1 MRFSHTELN
10 GELEW
15 TDIRHINELVVE
27 SPAFLRSVLRDLSA
41 DEANCAKL
49 TNGGKPMNMPKEI
62 DLICNP
68 LDLNFNNRRAMAT
81 LLKML
86 VKASLSDELYM
97 ETNEFKS
104 RVIKYLDEVVDSES
118 FVFEVAA
125 DDFAIDN
132 IAKAVNLHIVDDED
146 DFVDL
151 LTDYMSMMAELAGIK
166 LFVFLNLR
174 TMLSDGELARLIGN
188 INNHQLDIFL
198 IEGHQFGK
206 VEDCGRIIVDV
217 DLCEI

>member
-1 MRFSHTELN
+1 MRFSHTELSR
-10 GELEW
+10 ELEW
-15 TDIRHINELVVE
+15 TDTCHINELVIE
-27 SPAFLRSVLRDLSA
+27 TPAFLRSILRDLSA
-41 DEANCAKL
+41 DE
-49 TNGGKPMNMPKEI
+49 TNGMKLINNGKPMDLAKEI
-62 DLICNP
+62 DVICNP

-104 RVIKYLDEVVDSES
+104 KVVKYLDDVVGSEN
-118 FVFEVAA
+118 FIFEVTT

-151 LTDYMSMMAELAGIK
+151 LTDYMSMMAELAGVK

-174 TMLSDGELARLIGN
+174 TMLTDGELARLIGN

-198 IEGHQFGK
+198 IEGNQFGR
-206 VEDCGRIIVDV
+206 VEGCGRIIVDA

>member
-1 MRFSHTELN
+1 MRFSHAELN
-10 GELEW
+10 GELQW
-15 TDIRHINELVVE
+15 TDTCHINELIIE
-27 SPAFLRSVLRDLSA
+27 APTFLRSVLRDLSA
-41 DEANCAKL
+41 DETNGVKF
-49 TNGGKPMNMPKEI
+49 TNGGKPMDLAKEI
-62 DLICNP
+62 DVICNP
-68 LDLNFNNRRAMAT
+68 LNLNFNNRRAMAT
-81 LLKML
+81 LLKLL
-86 VKASLSDELYM
+86 VKASLSDEMYM
-97 ETNEFKS
+97 ETNAFKS
-104 RVIKYLDEVVDSES
+104 RVIKYLDEVVDSEN

-151 LTDYMSMMAELAGIK
+151 LTDYMSMMAELAGVK

-206 VEDCGRIIVDV
+206 VERCGRVVVDA

>member
-1 MRFSHTELN
+1 MRFSHTELS

-15 TDIRHINELVVE
+15 TDICHINELVIE
-27 SPAFLRSVLRDLSA
+27 SPVFLRSVLRDLSA
-41 DEANCAKL
+41 YEAMGVRF
-49 TNGGKPMNMPKEI
+49 TNSGKPMDAAKSI
-62 DLICNP
+62 DVICNP

-81 LLKML
+81 LLKLL

-97 ETNEFKS
+97 ETNAFKS
-104 RVIKYLDEVVDSES
+104 RVVKYLDQVVDSEN

-151 LTDYMSMMAELAGIK
+151 LTDYMSMMAELAGVK

-174 TMLSDGELARLIGN
+174 TMLTDGELARLIGN
-188 INNHQLDIFL
+188 INNHQLNIFL

-206 VEDCGRIIVDV
+206 VEGCDRIIVDA

>member
-1 MRFSHTELN
+1 MRFSHTELSR
-10 GELEW
+10 ELEW
-15 TDIRHINELVVE
+15 TDACHINELVIE
-27 SPAFLRSVLRDLSA
+27 APAFLRSILRDLSA
-41 DEANCAKL
+41 DETNGMKL
-49 TNGGKPMNMPKEI
+49 TNNGKLMDLTKEI
-62 DLICNP
+62 DVICNP

-104 RVIKYLDEVVDSES
+104 KVVKYLDDVVGSEN
-118 FVFEVAA
+118 FIFEVTT

-151 LTDYMSMMAELAGIK
+151 LTDYMSMMAELAGVK

-174 TMLSDGELARLIGN
+174 TMLTDGELARLIGN

-198 IEGHQFGK
+198 IEGNQFGR
-206 VEDCGRIIVDV
+206 VEGCGRIIVDA

>member
-10 GELEW
+10 GELQW
-15 TDIRHINELVVE
+15 TDICHINELIIE
-27 SPAFLRSVLRDLSA
+27 APTFLRSVLHDLSA
-41 DEANCAKL
+41 GEANGIKFI
-49 TNGGKPMNMPKEI
+49 NGGKPMDLAKEI
-62 DLICNP
+62 DVICNP
-68 LDLNFNNRRAMAT
+68 LNLNFNNRRAMAT
-81 LLKML
+81 LLKLL
-86 VKASLSDELYM
+86 VKASLSDEMYM
-97 ETNEFKS
+97 ETNVFKS
-104 RVIKYLDEVVDSES
+104 RVVKYLDEVVDSEN
-118 FVFEVAA
+118 FVFEVVA

-151 LTDYMSMMAELAGIK
+151 LTDYMSMMAELAGVK

-206 VEDCGRIIVDV
+206 VEGCGRVIVDA